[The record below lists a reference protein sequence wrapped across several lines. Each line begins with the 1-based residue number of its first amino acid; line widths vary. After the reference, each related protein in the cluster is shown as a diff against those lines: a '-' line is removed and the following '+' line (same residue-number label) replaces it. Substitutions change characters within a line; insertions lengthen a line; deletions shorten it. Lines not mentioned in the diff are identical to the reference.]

1 MADNAF
7 LHLSSWEATFEEAS
21 SQGALVGDI
30 FGALFLLSRDG
41 EAEELSDE
49 SLLEDFLAL
58 SSLLAIGNHGQAMA
72 NVSQDPCEAKES
84 KLVLALV
91 LALALA
97 LVLALELVLF
107 SPVPFS
113 DGQSCNPGSGL
124 VLPPWPE

>member
-58 SSLLAIGNHGQAMA
+58 LFFGVPYLR
-72 NVSQDPCEAKES
+72 
-84 KLVLALV
+84 
-91 LALALA
+91 
-97 LVLALELVLF
+97 LEIM
-107 SPVPFS
+107 
-113 DGQSCNPGSGL
+113 GKQ
-124 VLPPWPE
+124 WQT